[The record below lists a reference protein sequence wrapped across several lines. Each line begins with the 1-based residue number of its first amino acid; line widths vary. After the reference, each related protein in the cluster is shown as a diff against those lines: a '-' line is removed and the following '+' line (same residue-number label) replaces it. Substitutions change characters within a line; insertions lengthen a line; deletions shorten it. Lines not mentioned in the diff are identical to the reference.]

1 MQEIALSFG
10 SIIGFGNNLLIFIVA
25 LAALIFVHEL
35 GHFLMARKAGVV
47 VEKFSLGFGPK
58 IWSYTSGDT
67 EYILASIP
75 LGGYVKMKGEDP
87 AEELAETDKVG
98 SFSAAPVK
106 SRLAIAFMGP
116 LFNIIFAIAIY
127 IVFYMIGTQTA
138 GTTVGVVRTES
149 PALAAG
155 LKSGDKII
163 EVDGQKIR
171 FWSELLEI
179 VHAAPGKK
187 MDFLVERDETTL
199 LNFNIAPV
207 SEEITDLFGRKKKVG
222 LIGITPLV
230 RNIATVQKGSAAEK
244 AGIKVGDKLISV
256 DDTPIRGWS
265 DLKPSAMDKP
275 GIELAFKISRD
286 GVEQVVKLTPE
297 AKTVK
302 DENGKDTVVG
312 LLGIGMD
319 GEMVT
324 ERYGPFGAIK
334 RGLVETWQMTYFI
347 MISIKEMIFGAVPAE
362 SIGGPILI
370 FQIYEQQA
378 ERGFNEIIR
387 LTALISI
394 NLGLLNLLPI
404 PILDGGHILFFLIE
418 ILKGKPLSERFRERA
433 QQVGLFMLLSLMVF
447 AFYNDIVR
455 IIG

>member
-10 SIIGFGNNLLIFIVA
+10 SITGFGSNLLIFLAA

-87 AEELAETDKVG
+87 GEELAEADKVG

-187 MDFLVERDETTL
+187 MNFLVERDDNTL
-199 LNFNIAPV
+199 LSFDIAPV
-207 SEEITDLFGRKKKVG
+207 SEEITDLFGRKKNVG

-230 RNIATVQKGSAAEK
+230 RNIAMVQKGSAAEK
-244 AGIKVGDKLISV
+244 AGIKVGDKLLAV

-275 GIELAFKISRD
+275 GKELAFKISRD

-297 AKTVK
+297 SKTVK
-302 DENGKDTVVG
+302 DENGKETEVG
-312 LLGIGMD
+312 ILGIGMD
-319 GEMVT
+319 GVMVT

-347 MISIKEMIFGAVPAE
+347 MVSIKEMIFGSVPAE

-418 ILKGKPLSERFRERA
+418 MLKGKPLSERFRERA